1 MRPSVAIAAMLI
13 WCCAPALAQQE
24 GAALYASHCA
34 QCHDGSDAQSRVPG
48 RSAMQGMS
56 FDHVLGTL
64 TTGSMA
70 AMAKERSDEER
81 RAIASFVTGKTA
93 TGGVAA
99 DAEGR
104 CTQQVRGFPEPLDGP
119 RWNGWGVDAGNS
131 RFQPADMAGL
141 TAEEVPRLRLKW
153 AYAFPGA
160 SVSFAPPTIMG
171 GLLFIGGTDRTVHAL
186 DARSGCTLWTF
197 ATDAAVRAAIS
208 FAPLPGTD
216 QFVIF
221 FGDLR
226 ANAYAVNALTGALI
240 WKTKVEEHPA
250 ARITGAPTLHSGV
263 LYVPVSSLEEAA
275 GSQASY
281 ECCTFRGS
289 VVALEAVTGK
299 PVWQAYTIPEV
310 PHPTGK
316 NTKGTQLFGPSG
328 AAVWSAP
335 TVDPKRNAV
344 YVATSNSYS
353 NPPAATADA
362 ILAFELATGKL
373 LWKQQATPKDAFIVA
388 CYGADRTNC
397 PDEHGPDHDFGQSP
411 ILVTL
416 RDGRRVLA
424 IAQKSGVV
432 HALDPDD
439 GGKILWQTRIGKG
452 GCARRQRMGLGRRS
466 GPHLR
471 RELRRA
477 FSCTMARG
485 GWIPPKVE
493 ACSVSISP
501 AGRLRWKCLPSPA
514 ANRLQ
519 CSPALSAAVSLITG
533 VVFSGGVSGF
543 LRAYATA
550 DGKLLWEFDT
560 ARDYTAVNGVPAH
573 GGAIDGPGRSSP
585 AACSTPI
592 PATASGAAWPATCCW
607 RSRSGRSE
615 GEHRCIA
622 PPTRHRE
629 RSEATAKSFR
639 DDSLDCFAALAVTE
653 QDEKSWSIQLAS
665 QTRAQLFRSAL
676 QAAECGNTVPYCAP
690 LHPGRRTRRPTQR
703 KEFR

>member
-1 MRPSVAIAAMLI
+1 MKPSRVAVTVPEHAMRQSVVVVAMLI

-34 QCHDGSDAQSRVPG
+34 QCHDAGNAQSRVPG

-64 TTGSMA
+64 TSGSMA

-81 RAIASFVTGKTA
+81 RAIAAFVTGKTA
-93 TGGVAA
+93 AGDAA
-99 DAEGR
+99 IEAQGR
-104 CTQQVRGFPEPLDGP
+104 CAQQVSAFPQPLDGP

-160 SVSFAPPTIMG
+160 SVSFAPPTIVG
-171 GLLFIGGTDRTVHAL
+171 GLLFIGGTDRKVHAL
-186 DARSGCTLWTF
+186 DARSGCTLWTLP
-197 ATDAAVRAAIS
+197 TDAAVRAAIS

-216 QFVIF
+216 QFAIF

-240 WKTKVEEHPA
+240 WKTKVEEHPT

-289 VVALEAVTGK
+289 VVALEALTGK

-310 PHPTGK
+310 PHPTSK
-316 NTKGTQLFGPSG
+316 NTRGTQLFGPSG

-335 TVDPKRNAV
+335 TIDPKRNAV

-439 GGKILWQTRIGKG
+439 GGKILWQTRVGKG
-452 GCARRQRMGLGRRS
+452 GALGGSEWGSAADQDRIYVANSDVRFLHDGTRRLDSTQGGGLFGLDLAS
-466 GPHLR
+466 GKIAMEVSP
-471 RELRRA
+471 
-477 FSCTMARG
+477 
-485 GWIPPKVE
+485 V
-493 ACSVSISP
+493 AC
-501 AGRLRWKCLPSPA
+501 GD
-514 ANRLQ
+514 RLQ
-519 CSPALSAAVSLITG
+519 CSPALSAAVSLIPG

-573 GGAIDGPGRSSP
+573 GGAIDGPGP
-585 AACSTPI
+585 VIAGGMLYTN
-592 PATASGAAWPATCCW
+592 SGYGQW
-607 RSRSGRSE
+607 SGVA
-615 GEHRCIA
+615 GNV
-622 PPTRHRE
+622 
-629 RSEATAKSFR
+629 
-639 DDSLDCFAALAVTE
+639 LLAFEV
-653 QDEKSWSIQLAS
+653 
-665 QTRAQLFRSAL
+665 
-676 QAAECGNTVPYCAP
+676 G
-690 LHPGRRTRRPTQR
+690 
-703 KEFR
+703 KE